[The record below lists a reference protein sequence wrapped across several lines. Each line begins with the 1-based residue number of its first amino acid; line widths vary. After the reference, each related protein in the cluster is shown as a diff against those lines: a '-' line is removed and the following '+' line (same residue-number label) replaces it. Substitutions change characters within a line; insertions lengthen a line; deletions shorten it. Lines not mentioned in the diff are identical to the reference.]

1 MVACYGCKRNMPLPP
16 INVFRSQ
23 ETANQISALLHL
35 FGRQI
40 DSGLIDDNS
49 LYTRLAASHPGRSSY
64 ITNLG
69 NHPDTDRFK
78 MSAYTRTEAVHL
90 AERQRHGACV
100 PLPITLITSCGINLR
115 RMGFERNEL
124 STALHANQRDALK
137 RSLMLIYMD
146 ALLTAEASNNTDV
159 ILTQLSTGYFAGGSR
174 INRQSNQA
182 YMRELCAEAL
192 MDAVSL
198 YRTRPRALDA
208 SDELNIHVAAGL
220 GHTGDSFRHNI
231 STYCWHPSLQAP
243 AVHVLNSDEVAVT
256 LSGIDN
262 EKRISLQIAGAD
274 NSGRGAL
281 SGVIARGEN
290 PSTSEEGVR
299 RLLSCAYEAAT
310 EAVQPQNIR
319 LCGDLHAVQ
328 ARRARPLNV
337 DRAVVSAI
345 ATQVRQTNAQNHL
358 HVNPEEP
365 NAMMFMLQYSGIS
378 TSLIVGLCVAVI
390 ATIAL
395 ASIPSLGLAP
405 LTAACIGA
413 SAGIVSGTLA
423 FFAMRN
429 NSNNDEVGSTDS
441 LVPTLV

>member
-1 MVACYGCKRNMPLPP
+1 MPLPP

-49 LYTRLAASHPGRSSY
+49 LYTRLAASHPGRSSN

-90 AERQRHGACV
+90 AERQRDGACV
-100 PLPITLITSCGINLR
+100 PLAHPVPITLITSCGINLR

-124 STALHANQRDALK
+124 RTALHANQRDALK

-198 YRTRPRALDA
+198 YRTRSRALGA

-220 GHTGDSFRHNI
+220 GDAGRTFHNNI
-231 STYCWHPSLQAP
+231 SDYCGRYALQAP

-310 EAVQPQNIR
+310 EAVQPQNIQLR
-319 LCGDLHAVQ
+319 GDLDVIQ
-328 ARRARPLNV
+328 VRRARPLNV
-337 DRAVVSAI
+337 DRTVVSAI
-345 ATQVRQTNAQNHL
+345 AAQVRQTNAQNYL

-365 NAMMFMLQYSGIS
+365 SAMMFMLQYSGIP
-378 TSLIVGLCVAVI
+378 TSLILGLCVAVI

-429 NSNNDEVGSTDS
+429 NSNNDEIGSAAFPA
-441 LVPTLV
+441 PTLV